1 MTEGIIALIGVGFLA
16 VTLLMFTALFFMMI
30 DVFLG
35 RLITKKIKK
44 RFGGDE

>member
-1 MTEGIIALIGVGFLA
+1 MFESVIALIGVGFLI
-16 VTLLMFTALFFMMI
+16 VTLIMFTALFFMMI
-30 DVFLG
+30 DIFLG

>member
-1 MTEGIIALIGVGFLA
+1 MFESVIALIGVGFLT

-30 DVFLG
+30 DMFLG
-35 RLITKKIKK
+35 RLITKRIKK

>member
-1 MTEGIIALIGVGFLA
+1 MFESVIALIGVGFLT

-30 DVFLG
+30 DVFLDG
-35 RLITKKIKK
+35 LISKRIKK